1 MKNNTRLE
9 IGVSQSLGV
18 DGNYI
23 ATTWYVNNKLQLSF
37 TERESLPSV
46 ISLDL
51 YFPATVTVVFDGMSV
66 EKKTFSIDTDSI
78 TLYEGNTKFK
88 LTEKQAQALL
98 DLNGQKMHYST
109 EEDIRQGIN
118 LKFTNTDPNGWILDC
133 FKEDMIYRSVTEQ
146 ELLLT
151 GVSQSVE
158 LNFKQM
164 YIRKQQKQLKQFPK
178 P

>member
-23 ATTWYVNNKLQLSF
+23 ATSWYVNNKLQLSF

-51 YFPATVTVVFDGMSV
+51 YFPATVKVVFDGMSV

-78 TLYEGNTKFK
+78 TLYEGKTKFK
-88 LTEKQAQALL
+88 LTERQAQALL

-133 FKEDMIYRSVTEQ
+133 FKKDMILDYLFTEQ

-151 GVSQSVE
+151 GVSQGVE
-158 LNFKQM
+158 LNFRQM
-164 YIRKQQKQLKQFPK
+164 YLRKQLKQFSK